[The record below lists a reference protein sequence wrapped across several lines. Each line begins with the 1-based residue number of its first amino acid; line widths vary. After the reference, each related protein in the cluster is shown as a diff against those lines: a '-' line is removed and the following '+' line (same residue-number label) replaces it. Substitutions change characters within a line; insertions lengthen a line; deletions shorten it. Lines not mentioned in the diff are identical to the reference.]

1 MPQEPGAEGERRL
14 GHSINEAV
22 CVSVGGDD
30 DVAVHVDTKRRSV
43 NDARC
48 RWQGVSDLPAA
59 VRATRGVWDDYA
71 VGLHGHAVNVHWR
84 GGGPSEAVGVGVVT
98 RSGSV
103 GGAAGWSVVDFVR
116 HCDDVVLRGNSVLSG
131 DGLNEVVR
139 KCGECSQ
146 RQHARC
152 CRCG

>member
-1 MPQEPGAEGERRL
+1 MPLMMPLA
-14 GHSINEAV
+14 
-22 CVSVGGDD
+22 SVL
-30 DVAVHVDTKRRSV
+30 VVTVTLPSTSTLERRSV
-43 NDARC
+43 KDAIC

-59 VRATRGVWDDYA
+59 VRATRCVWDDDFA
-71 VGLHGHAVNVHWR
+71 VGSHAVNVHR
-84 GGGPSEAVGVGVVT
+84 RSGRPSDAVGVGVVT

-139 KCGECSQ
+139 KCRECSQ

-152 CRCG
+152 CRWG